1 MLIPR
6 WLHALWHR
14 TVVTVRASRT
24 RLMHS
29 RAGPGWLLVLL
40 VLAPAAQALEF
51 RYTNPFPDGPQA
63 GVARGLTI
71 SGDLVP
77 GDTDRLIEMIRR
89 KPADAWHALGRV
101 ELEISGGDPGEA
113 LRLADVLAGLYP
125 YMVTRGD
132 CAGAC
137 AVAWMSGAWRV
148 LPSGRIGFQQI
159 AATPSAA
166 GRAAPVDAPP
176 PFDLLADRLRSYLIK
191 QGLPATSYE
200 RLAATR
206 GNAVYWLSGQEINAM
221 GTWPPYYFQKLHAQC
236 PQLEASEESFHALR
250 RCAARLVISQK
261 AFAFDKLL
269 GGVNDSWW
277 NDNKDVFLN
286 VPR

>member
-101 ELEISGGDPGEA
+101 ELEISGGDLGEA

-132 CAGAC
+132 
-137 AVAWMSGAWRV
+137 
-148 LPSGRIGFQQI
+148 
-159 AATPSAA
+159 
-166 GRAAPVDAPP
+166 
-176 PFDLLADRLRSYLIK
+176 
-191 QGLPATSYE
+191 
-200 RLAATR
+200 
-206 GNAVYWLSGQEINAM
+206 
-221 GTWPPYYFQKLHAQC
+221 
-236 PQLEASEESFHALR
+236 
-250 RCAARLVISQK
+250 
-261 AFAFDKLL
+261 
-269 GGVNDSWW
+269 
-277 NDNKDVFLN
+277 
-286 VPR
+286 

>member
-1 MLIPR
+1 MLIQR
-6 WLHALWHR
+6 WLKTLCC
-14 TVVTVRASRT
+14 
-24 RLMHS
+24 
-29 RAGPGWLLVLL
+29 RAGQTARSHRMSQWLYLL
-40 VLAPAAQALEF
+40 PLLMLASFAQALEI
-51 RYTNPFPDGPQA
+51 RYSNPFPDGPLA
-63 GVARGLTI
+63 GVARAMTL
-71 SGDLVP
+71 SGEVLA
-77 GDTDRLIEMIRR
+77 GDTDKLIELIRR

-113 LRLADVLAGLYP
+113 LRLADALAGLYP
-125 YMVTRGD
+125 YVVTRGD

-137 AVAWMSGAWRV
+137 AIAWMSGAWRV
-148 LPSGRIGFQQI
+148 LPSGRIGLQQI
-159 AATPSAA
+159 AATPFAA

-191 QGLPATSYE
+191 QGLPAASYE

-269 GGVNDSWW
+269 AGVNDSWW

-286 VPR
+286 VQR